1 MADTAKTTVVVPPQS
16 PEERAAE
23 LADIRRWRIVL
34 VVAAVVFVALT
45 IGLQV
50 WSSVQTS
57 STKVVTTGTDAETKN
72 GTVTTTVKKGPP
84 DTLVSTSMGA
94 AAALLAA
101 AAFYGRIKK
110 FSFGGADIELSTAAG
125 LTEPET
131 KAVVQEAA
139 KQADAEG
146 LEEDKPAVVA
156 SALDSAR
163 GTKAMLRS
171 GVAPDD
177 APDGLELLRDPDA
190 LANYSANRAVH
201 KFKTDR

>member
-1 MADTAKTTVVVPPQS
+1 M
-16 PEERAAE
+16 
-23 LADIRRWRIVL
+23 
-34 VVAAVVFVALT
+34 
-45 IGLQV
+45 
-50 WSSVQTS
+50 
-57 STKVVTTGTDAETKN
+57 
-72 GTVTTTVKKGPP
+72 TTTVKKGPSGQP
-84 DTLVSTSMGA
+84 GIDVDGCRSRA
-94 AAALLAA
+94 AGCRRLL
-101 AAFYGRIKK
+101 RSNQEVLI
-110 FSFGGADIELSTAAG
+110 GGADIELTTAGG

-171 GVAPDD
+171 GVTPDD

-190 LANYSANRAVH
+190 LANYARTGRSTI
-201 KFKTDR
+201 KFKHRPMSARALSILDYVRRAARKPSLLSLLQDRVGEDVGLIL

>member
-1 MADTAKTTVVVPPQS
+1 MADTPKTTVVVPPQS

-23 LADIRRWRIVL
+23 LADISKWRTVL
-34 VVAAVVFVALT
+34 VVAAVAFVALT

-57 STKVVTTGTDAETKN
+57 ATKVVTTGTDAETKN

-110 FSFGGADIELSTAAG
+110 FSFGGADIELATAGG

-131 KAVVQEAA
+131 KAVVKEAA

-171 GVAPDD
+171 GVTPDD
-177 APDGLELLRDPDA
+177 ALDGLELLRDPDA
-190 LANYSANRAVH
+190 LANYSATRAVQ
-201 KFKTDR
+201 KFKSDQ

>member
-1 MADTAKTTVVVPPQS
+1 MPDTPKTTVVVPPQS
-16 PEERAAE
+16 PEERSAE
-23 LADIRRWRIVL
+23 LADIRKWRIVL
-34 VVAAVVFVALT
+34 VCAALVFVALT

-50 WSSVQTS
+50 WSSIQTS
-57 STKVVTTGTDAETKN
+57 STEVITMGTDAETKN

-84 DTLVSTSMGA
+84 DSLVSTSIGA

-110 FSFGGADIELSTAAG
+110 FSFGGADIELSTAGG

-131 KAVVQEAA
+131 KAVVQEAVR
-139 KQADAEG
+139 QANAEG
-146 LEEDKPAVVA
+146 LEGDKPAVVA

-190 LANYSANRAVH
+190 LANYSAIRAVH
-201 KFKTDR
+201 KFKSDQ